1 MNIFNRDQ
9 FDVAV
14 AEWTNCCADYQKI
27 QSLIPPNYV
36 FTFDSEQVTWLK
48 NYNDYNEF
56 CAEIGVFNG
65 QLVAIL
71 CPMDANGQKL
81 IVDAF
86 PYSILSEL
94 DGDLRLVE
102 TEQYKVI
109 KNAVLSKD
117 LQRIDYDSDTYFP
130 ISNKPMLE
138 QDVALEA
145 IESWRNDSMTWFY
158 RECSEF
164 KGSRIFRKFYVPSED
179 LIASKP
185 GLYKI
190 VCSFGLKF
198 SQVYQRM
205 LPTLIFISFY
215 HDLQNS
221 GSIDST
227 ANTYDWSQPCPPL
240 CPFNYNN

>member
-27 QSLIPPNYV
+27 QSLIPTNYV
-36 FTFDSEQVTWLK
+36 FTFDSDQVEWLK
-48 NYNDYNEF
+48 NHNKYNEF
-56 CAEIGVFNG
+56 CAEIGIYNNN
-65 QLVAIL
+65 LVVIL
-71 CPMDANGQKL
+71 CPLDANGQKL
-81 IVDAF
+81 IVEEF
-86 PYSILSEL
+86 PYTEL
-94 DGDLRLVE
+94 AELNEDLRLVE

-138 QDVALEA
+138 QDVALDA
-145 IESWRNDSMTWFY
+145 IESWRNDGMTWFY

-164 KGSRIFRKFYVPSED
+164 KGARIFRKFYVPSED
-179 LIASKP
+179 LISAKP
-185 GLYKI
+185 GLHKI

-198 SQVYQRM
+198 SEVYQRV

-215 HDLQNS
+215 QDLQNS
-221 GSIDST
+221 GSIDSIS
-227 ANTYDWSQPCPPL
+227 NTYDWSQPCPPL
-240 CPFNYNN
+240 CPLNFNN

>member
-9 FDVAV
+9 FDVAI
-14 AEWTNCCADYQKI
+14 AEWTNCCADYAKI
-27 QSLIPPNYV
+27 QSLIPTNYV
-36 FTFDSEQVTWLK
+36 FTFNSEQVSWLK
-48 NYNDYNEF
+48 SQNKYNEF
-56 CAEIGVFNG
+56 CAEIGVFKG

-71 CPMDANGQKL
+71 CPMDANGQRL
-81 IVDAF
+81 VVDQF
-86 PYSILSEL
+86 PYSVLGEL

-130 ISNKPMLE
+130 VSNKPMLD

-145 IESWRNDSMTWFY
+145 IESWRNDGMTWFY

-164 KGSRIFRKFYVPSED
+164 KGSRIFKKFFVPSED
-179 LIASKP
+179 LISSKP

-190 VCSFGLKF
+190 ICSFGLKF
-198 SQVYQRM
+198 SEVYQRV

-215 HDLQNS
+215 QDLQNS
-221 GSIDST
+221 GSIDTIS
-227 ANTYDWSQPCPPL
+227 NTYDWSQPCPPL
-240 CPFNYNN
+240 CPLNYNI

>member
-1 MNIFNRDQ
+1 MNVFNRDQ

-14 AEWTNCCADYQKI
+14 AEWTNCCADYSKI
-27 QSLIPPNYV
+27 QSLIPTNYV
-36 FTFDSEQVTWLK
+36 FTFDSEQVSWLK
-48 NYNDYNEF
+48 SQNKYSEF
-56 CAEIGVFNG
+56 CAEIGVFKG

-81 IVDAF
+81 IVDKF
-86 PYSILSEL
+86 PYSALSEL

-130 ISNKPMLE
+130 VSNKPMLD

-145 IESWRNDSMTWFY
+145 IESWRNDGMTWFY

-179 LIASKP
+179 LISSKP

-198 SQVYQRM
+198 SEVYQRV

-215 HDLQNS
+215 QDLQNS
-221 GSIDST
+221 GSIETIS
-227 ANTYDWSQPCPPL
+227 NTYDWSQPCPPL
-240 CPFNYNN
+240 CPINSNI